1 MSVSREETQRK
12 LDKRAVASNTVKPGQ
27 EYTIAD
33 RLEEK
38 ARDFPERPFLIYGD
52 QILSYAEVNARAN
65 QVAHAVVRLGLSLGD
80 CVALAMENRPDFFI
94 VWFGLNKAGLV
105 CGFINTNLTGHPLAN
120 ALVATQAKAV
130 IVGEEVL
137 ENFAT
142 VECQSLPPLC
152 LWNDPENPAAE
163 ELRAQFQR
171 QSPIN
176 LSVQA
181 AAKPRSNPNRHL
193 RQGWAGESTALLI
206 CTSGTTGLPKAARTS
221 HMRWLNV
228 GDVMAA
234 SMETRPEDVFYCLL
248 PLYHGA
254 AAMSLGST
262 ALCAG
267 SAIVIRRKF
276 SASEFWNDVRR
287 HGITVCQYVGEIC
300 RYLLNQPESK
310 DDRRHSL
317 RQMVGAGLSA
327 DVWERFVERFGI
339 EDVFEGWGAT
349 ESNCNLINLDN
360 RVGACGRVPFWDKTN
375 LRLVRYDLENATHP
389 RTDEGFLIQ
398 CQPGEIGE
406 VIGFIIN
413 HPDIAGGRFEGY
425 TSAEATEKK
434 IYRDVFQKGD
444 AWWSSGDL
452 FRHDEDGYFFFVDR
466 IGDTYRWK
474 SENVSTT
481 EVAEALG
488 NYPGLESINIYGV
501 KVPEHEG
508 RAGMAAIVMQP
519 GHEFEPQSF
528 FALAAKNLPSYAV
541 PLFVRIAPAADM
553 TSTFKM
559 RKSELQRAGYDP
571 ANFSDPL
578 FIRDEQNATYVPY
591 SPDALERLGVRPSIW
606 K

>member
-1 MSVSREETQRK
+1 MTVSREETQRK

-33 RLEEK
+33 RLEER
-38 ARDFPERPFLIYGD
+38 ARDFPERPFLLYGD
-52 QILSYAEVNARAN
+52 QVLTYAEVNARAN
-65 QVAHAVVRLGLSLGD
+65 QVAHAVLRLGLSLGD
-80 CVALAMENRPDFFI
+80 CVALAMENRPEFLI

-105 CGFINTNLTGHPLAN
+105 CGFINANLTGRPLAN
-120 ALVATQAKAV
+120 ALEATQAKAV
-130 IVGEEVL
+130 IIGEEVL
-137 ENFAT
+137 KSFAAP
-142 VECQSLPPLC
+142 EIHALPLHLC
-152 LWNDPENPAAE
+152 LWDDPGNPAAP
-163 ELRAQFQR
+163 ELRAQY
-171 QSPIN
+171 PNN
-176 LSVQA
+176 LAVLAST
-181 AAKPRSNPNRHL
+181 KPRSNPNRHV
-193 RQGWAGESTALLI
+193 REGWAGDSTALLI

-228 GDVMAA
+228 GDVMAV
-234 SMETRPEDVFYCLL
+234 SMETRPEDTFYCLL

-254 AAMSLGST
+254 AAMSLCST

-276 SASEFWNDVRR
+276 SASEFWSDVRNY
-287 HGITVCQYVGEIC
+287 HITVCQYVGEIC
-300 RYLLNQPESK
+300 RYLLNQPASP
-310 DDRRHSL
+310 DDKRHTL

-339 EDVFEGWGAT
+339 QDVFEGWGAT

-375 LRLVRYDLENATHP
+375 LRLVRYDLDSVAHP
-389 RTDEGFLIQ
+389 RTDEGFLMQ

-452 FRHDEDGYFFFVDR
+452 FRYDEDGYFYFVDR
-466 IGDTYRWK
+466 IGDTFRWK

-481 EVAEALG
+481 EVTEALG
-488 NYPGLESINIYGV
+488 GYSGLDTINIYGV

-508 RAGMAAIVMQP
+508 RAGMATIVMQP
-519 GHEFEPQSF
+519 GHDFDPTSF
-528 FALAAKNLPSYAV
+528 FALAETNLPSYAA
-541 PLFVRIAPAADM
+541 PLFIRIASAADM
-553 TSTFKM
+553 TSTFKL
-559 RKSELQRAGYDP
+559 RKVDLQRAGYDP

-578 FIRDEQNATYVPY
+578 FVRDEQNSTYVPY
-591 SPDALERLGVRPSIW
+591 SAAALEKLGVKPFSVQE
-606 K
+606 